1 MKKICILWMM
11 ALVLFSCKKIGE
23 PQMPVV
29 DVNVTTTSNTAV
41 IKGVYEHNMTPD
53 NIILIYAETSD
64 MTSSVSKEMNV
75 QGHEFD
81 ITLTELDINVE
92 YFFKLRFVGAYNF
105 YETEQ
110 QSFVTLEDDGGEDPI
125 DPEFPE
131 AIEIPEVFIKTID
144 NVTQNT
150 VVLSAVVADD
160 GGADVTSRGF
170 CWSVSQEPT
179 IDDYSVNVGHGI
191 GEYDNIIS
199 DLLPDTRYYV
209 RAFAENVVGISYS
222 HQDSFK
228 TLEADSPVNTTT
240 ITVNG
245 VSFVMVEVEG
255 GSFSMGSS
263 DVGSNLDETPIH
275 EVTLSSYY
283 IGETEVTQELWNA
296 VMDYNPSNNVG
307 ADKAVDN
314 ISWDMAQEFIEM
326 LNHQTGEK
334 FRLPTEAEW
343 EYAARGGKH
352 SENYKYSGS
361 NYVAN
366 VAWYSDNSAN
376 TSHDVKTKL
385 PNELGVYD
393 MSGNMFEWCS
403 DWYGGYSYNAQTN
416 PTGPES
422 GNERVVRGGAFSY
435 EDSYCRVADRSNK
448 NPSSCDENNG
458 LRIVM
463 EK

>member
-81 ITLTELDINVE
+81 ITLTELDTNVE

-110 QSFVTLEDDGGEDPI
+110 QTFVTTTDDSGEDPV
-125 DPEFPE
+125 DPDLPDAVELPMVVVE
-131 AIEIPEVFIKTID
+131 TID
-144 NVTQNT
+144 DITQT
-150 VVLSAVVADD
+150 SAILKAVVVDD

-240 ITVNG
+240 ITVNE

-255 GSFSMGSS
+255 GTFTMGSS
-263 DVGSNLDETPIH
+263 DVGSNIDETPEH
-275 EVTLSSYY
+275 EVTLSTYF
-283 IGETEVTQELWNA
+283 IGETEVTQKLWME
-296 VMDYNPSNNVG
+296 VMNDNPSYNVG
-307 ADKAVDN
+307 EDKPVDN
-314 ISWDMAQEFIEM
+314 VSWENAMAFIEL
-326 LNHQTGEK
+326 LNYMTGK
-334 FRLPTEAEW
+334 RFRLPTEAEW
-343 EYAARGGKH
+343 EYAARGGNR
-352 SENYKYSGS
+352 SNSCKYSGS
-361 NYVAN
+361 NSIGN
-366 VAWYSDNSAN
+366 VAWYQNNSN
-376 TSHDVKTKL
+376 NETKDVKTKL
-385 PNELGVYD
+385 PNELGIYD
-393 MSGNMFEWCS
+393 MSGNVLEWCS
-403 DWYGGYSYNAQTN
+403 DWYGGYVYNPQIN

-422 GNERVVRGGAFSY
+422 GDRKIVRGGSFSS

-458 LRIVM
+458 LRIIM